1 MLSVEDWAEIRR
13 LHKAEG
19 MPIKVIARTMGCS
32 KNTVKKALS
41 ASGPPSYSR
50 APSGSVVDAVEPL
63 IREYLQGWP
72 SMPATVI
79 AERIGWEHSIRVL
92 RDRVTELRPAYLPP
106 DPASRT
112 SYEPGELAQFD
123 FWFPDIRLP
132 VGAGQHRTATGL
144 PVLTMVSGYSRWRG
158 AVLVPTR
165 GEQDLYAG
173 WWQLLN
179 VLGAVPRALVWD
191 GEGAV
196 GRWRARQPELTG
208 ACQAFRGVLGAKV
221 VICKPADPEAKGM
234 VERFHDHLERSFLPG
249 RTFASPADF
258 NTQLSAWV
266 SVSNGRHM
274 RVLGCRPADRVE
286 PDKAAMMPLPP
297 VAPVTG
303 WHASTRLPRDHYVR
317 LDSNDYSV
325 HPGAVGRRVE
335 VAAGLERVVVTCD
348 GKVVADHP
356 RSWAKHQSFTDPA
369 HATAAAAMRRAH
381 IAAARPPQHAEVQVR
396 DLASY
401 DTALGT
407 DGTDGTGLDA
417 AGSGVA

>member
-41 ASGPPSYSR
+41 AAGPPSYSR

-79 AERIGWEHSIRVL
+79 AERIGWDHSIRVL

-112 SYEPGELAQFD
+112 TYEPGELAQFD

-132 VGAGQHRTATGL
+132 VGAGQHRTATAL

-165 GEQDLYAG
+165 WEQDLYAG
-173 WWQLLN
+173 WWHVLN
-179 VLGAVPRALVWD
+179 GLGAVPKALVWD

-196 GRWRARQPELTG
+196 GRWRARQPELTQ

-221 VICKPADPEAKGM
+221 
-234 VERFHDHLERSFLPG
+234 DHLQAGRPGGQGHGRTVPRPPRALVPARAHVHLPG
-249 RTFASPADF
+249 RL
-258 NTQLSAWV
+258 Q
-266 SVSNGRHM
+266 H
-274 RVLGCRPADRVE
+274 PADRV
-286 PDKAAMMPLPP
+286 D
-297 VAPVTG
+297 
-303 WHASTRLPRDHYVR
+303 HAD
-317 LDSNDYSV
+317 
-325 HPGAVGRRVE
+325 E
-335 VAAGLERVVVTCD
+335 
-348 GKVVADHP
+348 
-356 RSWAKHQSFTDPA
+356 QPA
-369 HATAAAAMRRAH
+369 HAGARVPTRGPGRGRQGRDDGRCRRW
-381 IAAARPPQHAEVQVR
+381 RR
-396 DLASY
+396 
-401 DTALGT
+401 
-407 DGTDGTGLDA
+407 
-417 AGSGVA
+417 

>member
-1 MLSVEDWAEIRR
+1 
-13 LHKAEG
+13 
-19 MPIKVIARTMGCS
+19 
-32 KNTVKKALS
+32 
-41 ASGPPSYSR
+41 
-50 APSGSVVDAVEPL
+50 
-63 IREYLQGWP
+63 
-72 SMPATVI
+72 
-79 AERIGWEHSIRVL
+79 
-92 RDRVTELRPAYLPP
+92 
-106 DPASRT
+106 
-112 SYEPGELAQFD
+112 
-123 FWFPDIRLP
+123 
-132 VGAGQHRTATGL
+132 
-144 PVLTMVSGYSRWRG
+144 
-158 AVLVPTR
+158 
-165 GEQDLYAG
+165 
-173 WWQLLN
+173 
-179 VLGAVPRALVWD
+179 VWD